1 MPVLIRIKTYMDV
14 KIVSKGTL
22 VGFSLLIGGILIW
35 IAYGFYLG
43 FEEIMQALD
52 LVTGFVIGL
61 IIIGLIVLFISIV
74 IEQRKDT
81 KKMKEEIS
89 KEDLEP

>member
-1 MPVLIRIKTYMDV
+1 M
-14 KIVSKGTL
+14 SKGTL
-22 VGFSLLIGGILIW
+22 IGFSLLIAGILIW
-35 IAYGFYLG
+35 VAYGLYLG
-43 FEEIMQALD
+43 FEEIMQVLN
-52 LVTGFVIGL
+52 LVTGIVIGL
-61 IIIGLIVLFISIV
+61 IIIGLIVLFASIV

>member
-1 MPVLIRIKTYMDV
+1 M
-14 KIVSKGTL
+14 SKGTL
-22 VGFSLLIGGILIW
+22 IGFSLLIGGILIW

-43 FEEIMQALD
+43 WDEIMKALD

-61 IIIGLIVLFISIV
+61 IVIGLIVLFVSIV

-81 KKMKEEIS
+81 KKMKEEIK

>member
-1 MPVLIRIKTYMDV
+1 M
-14 KIVSKGTL
+14 SKGTL
-22 VGFSLLIGGILIW
+22 VGFSLLIGGIVIW

-61 IIIGLIVLFISIV
+61 IIIGLIVLFVSIV

>member
-1 MPVLIRIKTYMDV
+1 MSKATLI
-14 KIVSKGTL
+14 
-22 VGFSLLIGGILIW
+22 GFSLLIAGILIW
-35 IAYGFYLG
+35 IVYGLYLG
-43 FEEIMQALD
+43 FEELMQVLD

-61 IIIGLIVLFISIV
+61 ILLGLIVLFVSIL

-81 KKMKEEIS
+81 KKMKEEIK

>member
-1 MPVLIRIKTYMDV
+1 M
-14 KIVSKGTL
+14 SKGTL
-22 VGFSLLIGGILIW
+22 VGFSLLIGGIIIW

-61 IIIGLIVLFISIV
+61 IVIGLIVLFISIV
-74 IEQRKDT
+74 IEQRKDA
-81 KKMKEEIS
+81 KKMKEEIK